1 MSFFFF
7 FQAEDGIRDGHVTGV
22 QTCAL
27 PISWYSDNYRVTAIL
42 AVVAIPVLAV
52 GIDAIGGRAAAVWPV
67 LRSLLGV
74 VVAMLLTAAVLTMN
88 LLSPATAVS
97 QQDMLGHWIY
107 DALLSDDERE
117 LLEQL
122 PEVVPEDAIIATNA
136 WNGSSLA
143 YAISDREVL
152 NTHMGFEAEPEVH
165 LLKIGRAH
173 V

>member
-1 MSFFFF
+1 MTI
-7 FQAEDGIRDGHVTGV
+7 Q
-22 QTCAL
+22 L
-27 PISWYSDNYRVTAIL
+27 L
-42 AVVAIPVLAV
+42 AVYIE
-52 GIDAIGGRAAAVWPV
+52 AIGVCSADVWSV
-67 LRSLLGV
+67 LRSLLDV

-88 LLSPATAVS
+88 QLSPATAVS

-143 YAISDREVL
+143 YAISDREVDRKS
-152 NTHMGFEAEPEVH
+152 V
-165 LLKIGRAH
+165 